1 MSLFE
6 CDRTGTLFPVTPR
19 IYNGAMAREPTSSN
33 EYRRRANAVG
43 KSLKARSKRGRGP
56 LLKKQKALN
65 DMADN
70 QDWLDGKPK
79 PRAEY

>member
-1 MSLFE
+1 M
-6 CDRTGTLFPVTPR
+6 CRTTLIQINGDCWRTS
-19 IYNGAMAREPTSSN
+19 IDGAMAREPTSSN